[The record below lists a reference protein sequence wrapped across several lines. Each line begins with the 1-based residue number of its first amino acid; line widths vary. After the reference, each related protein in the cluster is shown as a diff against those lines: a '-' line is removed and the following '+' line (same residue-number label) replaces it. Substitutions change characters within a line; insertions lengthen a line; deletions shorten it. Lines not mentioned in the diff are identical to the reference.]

1 MSAIDFYRQLLAEL
15 GYATKGESW
24 KNSRGQSLRLVIATG
39 RNGHTILAVAPT
51 KTKAW
56 ASAVHFARPG

>member
-1 MSAIDFYRQLLAEL
+1 MSAIDFYRQLLVEL
-15 GYATKGESW
+15 GYSSKGESW
-24 KNSRGQSLRLVIATG
+24 KNSSGQPQRLVIATG
-39 RNGHTILAVAPT
+39 RNGHTILSVAPT